1 MKAAVEDEDD
11 GVEDDFRC
19 IVYFWQGRDASNM
32 GWLTFTFSLQK
43 KFESLFGDKL
53 EVVRMRQQQE
63 NLKFLSHFKLKFI
76 IHQGRRKQPRDPSE
90 KPPVELFQLRAN
102 GSPLTMRCIQ
112 IGVDATLL
120 NSEFCFILKVPF
132 DSDDQQGMCQLFT
145 ARRASCVECIFRL
158 SSWL

>member
-1 MKAAVEDEDD
+1 
-11 GVEDDFRC
+11 
-19 IVYFWQGRDASNM
+19 
-32 GWLTFTFSLQK
+32 
-43 KFESLFGDKL
+43 
-53 EVVRMRQQQE
+53 VVRMRQQQE